1 MNKRYQAF
9 LNSPEWKAI
18 SQAKKAADGFKCQ
31 VCGATENLEVH
42 HKTYEPDPM
51 KGLLAFKNLITLCK
65 DCHLSAHGYKYGMR
79 QFEGVCKCRS
89 CAWEVIVGKTC
100 MCLRKESEFFGE
112 YMDWQDVCE
121 WYWPWTSVPH
131 EDRMTWWPR
140 EKCIEYVLKNE
151 NQEIYFGGDEDGKV
165 E

>member
-42 HKTYEPDPM
+42 HKTYDPDPM
-51 KGLLAFKNLITLCK
+51 KGLLAFKNLTTLCK

-79 QFEGVCKCRS
+79 QFEGVCKCKT
-89 CAWEVIVGKTC
+89 CAWSRDFRKTC
-100 MCLRKESEFFGE
+100 LCLRKESSSFGE
-112 YMDWQDVCE
+112 YMDWENVCE
-121 WYWPWTSVPH
+121 WYWPWVIVPQ
-131 EDRMTWWPR
+131 EDRMTWWSR
-140 EKCIEYVLKNE
+140 EQCIEYVFKNE